1 MKKIAAFLLALML
14 LALAGC
20 SGDTKPSSAPDD
32 SGDAPTQA
40 SEPAKSNHVVDY
52 KIDVPDGFEPTEM
65 EGLTACWYNADGSNI
80 NLNITDKDA
89 TADVGFTAITAD
101 MIVAFPGE
109 TDEEFYES
117 MDFISRCA
125 FSSMHIF
132 PYSKRPGTPAATMAH
147 QVPRAEKEARAH
159 RAAQVMETL
168 RQQYLQS
175 WVGHSLPV
183 LFEEEKAGAWRG
195 HAPNYVEVFA
205 PSPISLHNM
214 EKLVQITALIERGD
228 GLVGMLL

>member
-101 MIVAFPGE
+101 MMRMTLISTFKETYGTEPTVTDKYFTRNDVCGMPAYQYAYDMDLEGTVMTQIIVCVNADKLYTITYTDGSGE
-109 TDEEFYES
+109 WLEQF
-117 MDFISRCA
+117 
-125 FSSMHIF
+125 
-132 PYSKRPGTPAATMAH
+132 
-147 QVPRAEKEARAH
+147 EA
-159 RAAQVMETL
+159 
-168 RQQYLQS
+168 S
-175 WVGHSLPV
+175 
-183 LFEEEKAGAWRG
+183 AG
-195 HAPNYVEVFA
+195 N
-205 PSPISLHNM
+205 IQL
-214 EKLVQITALIERGD
+214 ITE
-228 GLVGMLL
+228 